1 MTDLPTGQPAEAAPV
16 RACIP
21 WWVPQMRDIL
31 AVLSTCMFGGMLFA
45 KVFSPGFVVDPDLKG
60 AIVLQWGLVMGWYF
74 GSSKASSQKDDTIS
88 AMAKG
93 NGQ

>member
-1 MTDLPTGQPAEAAPV
+1 MTDTSGPQAEATPLRAP
-16 RACIP
+16 IP

-31 AVLSTCMFGGMLFA
+31 AVLSTLMFAGMLFA
-45 KVFSPGFVVDPDLKG
+45 KAFRPDFAVDPDLKG

-74 GSSKASSQKDDTIS
+74 GSSKASSLKDDTIA

-93 NGQ
+93 SGQ